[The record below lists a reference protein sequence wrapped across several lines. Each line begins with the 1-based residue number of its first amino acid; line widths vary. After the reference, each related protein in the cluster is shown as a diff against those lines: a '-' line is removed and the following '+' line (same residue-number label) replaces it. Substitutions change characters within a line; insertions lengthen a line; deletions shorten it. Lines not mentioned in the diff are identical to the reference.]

1 MEVYTKKSYKVFRFI
16 VGLILSGACL
26 LWSSLAVLNY
36 FEQPIS
42 TRITYTLG
50 DDGKSISLPH
60 LSFCRI
66 SHYQY
71 QSLDNCRKNSFNFL
85 EVITRCW
92 NDYDIKTI
100 VKSFDYEKEE
110 IVEDVQF
117 YPGYGREINEKIDF
131 SWEKIYHRSVGLCHT
146 LKIKTQLPVHDGN
159 FIVLVMKRV
168 PSYVGIMIHS
178 GNDFP
183 DAHLINS
190 VIYFE
195 NKSMDITFRKKIIQR
210 ETTRKFPCGKFNQKT
225 YEEIQDD
232 EMIKKDFGCK
242 IDFLN
247 PIEKDLPECD
257 EETTKKVIGII
268 WNKSDLNQTWQSCDK
283 IKFTASTQT
292 YSTSSF
298 NQTLQ
303 LWIGYDEMEVEHQK
317 TYINYDIQSVIGEVG
332 GILGQ
337 FL

>member
-1 MEVYTKKSYKVFRFI
+1 
-16 VGLILSGACL
+16 
-26 LWSSLAVLNY
+26 
-36 FEQPIS
+36 
-42 TRITYTLG
+42 
-50 DDGKSISLPH
+50 
-60 LSFCRI
+60 
-66 SHYQY
+66 
-71 QSLDNCRKNSFNFL
+71 
-85 EVITRCW
+85 
-92 NDYDIKTI
+92 
-100 VKSFDYEKEE
+100 
-110 IVEDVQF
+110 
-117 YPGYGREINEKIDF
+117 
-131 SWEKIYHRSVGLCHT
+131 
-146 LKIKTQLPVHDGN
+146 
-159 FIVLVMKRV
+159 
-168 PSYVGIMIHS
+168 
-178 GNDFP
+178 
-183 DAHLINS
+183 
-190 VIYFE
+190 
-195 NKSMDITFRKKIIQR
+195 
-210 ETTRKFPCGKFNQKT
+210 
-225 YEEIQDD
+225 
-232 EMIKKDFGCK
+232 MIKKDFGCK